1 MAGIFDSIKNAF
13 KNPLSEAAKTGDSTP
28 PPPAYKP
35 PTEDPAT
42 TLQRNT
48 QAATDKAAAL
58 EKARKARQR
67 AAGQGAQNLVNQMR
81 DNF

>member
-1 MAGIFDSIKNAF
+1 MSMFDSIKAAF
-13 KNPLSEAAKTGDSTP
+13 KNPLKDAEKTGDSAPST
-28 PPPAYKP
+28 PAYKP

-42 TLQRNT
+42 VLQRNT

-58 EKARKARQR
+58 EKQRKARQR